1 MHKLASCGRLASAL
15 PQKLMIFLAAIA
27 AIQSARSQPH
37 VDAGLLHH
45 RVLAVVP
52 IVGKG
57 TFDDPKRPMFAP
69 IPSQQVPT
77 DRSGVIAYQHLV
89 SDDGKFAL
97 VEFVFASHPALT
109 QVLSAAAA
117 EPNAKAFERGKHT
130 QAEIEGAFKQY
141 KKSFSFDTFRPLRV
155 Q

>member
-1 MHKLASCGRLASAL
+1 VHKLASCGVFVSAL
-15 PQKLMIFLAAIA
+15 PRKLTIFLAAIA
-27 AIQSARSQPH
+27 VIQSARSQPH
-37 VDAGLLHH
+37 VDAGLLRD

-52 IVGKG
+52 LVGKG
-57 TFDDPKRPMFAP
+57 TWDDPKRPMFAP
-69 IPSQQVPT
+69 IPSQQAPT
-77 DRSGVIAYQHLV
+77 DRSGVIAYQHLM

-117 EPNAKAFERGKHT
+117 APNVKAFERGKHT
-130 QAEIEGAFKQY
+130 QAEIEATFKQY
-141 KKSFSFDTFRPLRV
+141 KKSFSFDTFHPLRV

>member
-1 MHKLASCGRLASAL
+1 
-15 PQKLMIFLAAIA
+15 MIFLAAIA